1 MNIRSAMIYYP
12 LLGVVFTAV
21 VWAADQRYVQQKALR
36 QYGDH
41 QRIIQLNDQIDNLQL
56 KIQLNEATEYD
67 KGRLQILLR
76 KRQEL
81 LGNE

>member
-12 LLGVVFTAV
+12 LLGVAFTAI

-41 QRIIQLNDQIDNLQL
+41 QRLIQLNDQIDNLEL
-56 KIQLNEATEYD
+56 KKRIGEATEYD
-67 KGRLQILLR
+67 KGRLQILIR
-76 KRQEL
+76 KREEL
-81 LGNE
+81 IKQ